1 MAAMLVQLGGC
12 ATPKHGWEVQEAA
25 PESVLAE
32 QSPDRV
38 RVTKT
43 DGTRLQIWEPQIAG
57 DSLAGLTLPDDAVWI
72 AGKPR
77 PQMVP
82 VSLPLQ
88 EIRRIEV
95 PAVTGGQVALGLA
108 LGVLMAAAAV
118 VVLGSV
124 VKPFGN

>member
-1 MAAMLVQLGGC
+1 
-12 ATPKHGWEVQEAA
+12 
-25 PESVLAE
+25 
-32 QSPDRV
+32 
-38 RVTKT
+38 
-43 DGTRLQIWEPQIAG
+43 
-57 DSLAGLTLPDDAVWI
+57 
-72 AGKPR
+72 
-77 PQMVP
+77 MVP